1 MLPPEFHFL
10 RPGWLLL
17 LPLVPLALLALA
29 RARRDRRRW
38 EAVCDPALL
47 PHILIDRTAGP
58 RRRWPGVVLGLAGL
72 LGIVALAGPAW
83 ERLPQ
88 PVFRSQSALVVA
100 LDLSRSMDAA
110 DLTPSRLARATFA
123 LRDIL
128 EERSDGQT
136 GLVVFAADAFV
147 VSPLTDDTG
156 TILAQLPALEPAIMP
171 AQGSRPERG
180 IELAATLLSQAGAGR
195 GDILLLT
202 DGAADDAAAQAAARS
217 AARSGFRLSVLAAGT
232 PGGAP
237 IAAAEGGFVTDSAGG
252 IVVPRL
258 DEPALR
264 ALASAGGGAYARVD
278 GGPAALGPLSAR
290 WNAAEATGEETGLVT
305 DSWLDRGPWLAALIV
320 PLALLGFRRGM
331 LLFAAC
337 VLLPVAPEARA
348 AGWEDLW
355 WRPDQRGAAALE
367 AGEAARAQSLFEN
380 RRWQAAAAY
389 RAGDYEAAAAALE
402 DLDDPDSLYNRGNA
416 LARAGRFEEALAS
429 YDAALEQAPDHE
441 DAQHNRDL
449 LRDLAQPQGQGDGGD
464 EGDRGES
471 GEPGSGEES
480 ADGTGDRG
488 SRQAGAGESGGEGG
502 EGRPD
507 PADGAADDRSSAGAG
522 GQGSQGDPDSMSAAE
537 REALA
542 RQAGGRDPGANEDP
556 SLANADPADG
566 AEDERAEAAGGAGEE
581 SEAGPEEPPAGRMA
595 ATGEP
600 DETEQ
605 ATEQWLRRIPDDP
618 GGLLRRKFYYQ
629 YRERG
634 TPSSAPQEEQTW

>member
-1 MLPPEFHFL
+1 MPPDFHFL

-47 PHILIDRTAGP
+47 PHVLIDRTAGP
-58 RRRWPGVVLGLAGL
+58 RRRWPGVVIGLASL
-72 LGIVALAGPAW
+72 LAIVALAGPAW

-88 PVFRSQSALVVA
+88 PVFRSQSALVAA
-100 LDLSRSMDAA
+100 LDLSRSMEAA
-110 DLTPSRLARATFA
+110 DLTPSRLARATYA

-128 EERSDGQT
+128 KERSDGQT

-180 IELAATLLSQAGAGR
+180 IALAAALLSQAGASR

-202 DGAADDAAAQAAARS
+202 DGAADDAAAADAVRDAVR
-217 AARSGFRLSVLAAGT
+217 AGYRVSVLAAGT
-232 PGGAP
+232 PAGAP
-237 IAAAEGGFVTDSAGG
+237 IPEAEGGFVTDASGG

-264 ALASAGGGAYARVD
+264 ALAAAGGGAYARVD
-278 GGPAALGPLSAR
+278 GGPAALGPLSKR

-320 PLALLGFRRGM
+320 PLALLGFRRGV
-331 LLFAAC
+331 LLLAAC
-337 VLLPVAPEARA
+337 ALLPVAPQAQA

-355 WRPDQRGAAALE
+355 SRPDQRGAAALA
-367 AGEAARAQSLFEN
+367 AGEAAEAQALFED
-380 RRWQAAAAY
+380 RRWRAAAAY
-389 RAGDYEAAAAALE
+389 RAGDYEAAADALAG
-402 DLDDPDSLYNRGNA
+402 LDDPDSLYNRGNA
-416 LARAGRFEEALAS
+416 LARTGRYEEALAS
-429 YDAALEQAPDHE
+429 YDAALEQAPDHG
-441 DAQHNRDL
+441 DALYNREL
-449 LRDLAQPQGQGDGGD
+449 LQDLAQPQGQGGQGD
-464 EGDRGES
+464 QGEE
-471 GEPGSGEES
+471 GEPGEQNAGEDS
-480 ADGTGDRG
+480 AGGSGDRD
-488 SRQAGAGESGGEGG
+488 SRQADAGDEGG

-507 PADGAADDRSSAGAG
+507 PADGAADDPSSADTGA
-522 GQGSQGDPDSMSAAE
+522 QGAQGDPDSMSAAE

-542 RQAGGRDPGANEDP
+542 RQA
-556 SLANADPADG
+556 
-566 AEDERAEAAGGAGEE
+566 AEQGPDATDERPPAAADAAAGADREESAGEAGDE
-581 SEAGPEEPPAGRMA
+581 SDTGPEEPPAGRVA
-595 ATGEP
+595 AAGEP

-634 TPSSAPQEEQTW
+634 APAPTSQEEQTW

>member
-1 MLPPEFHFL
+1 MLPAEFHFL

-47 PHILIDRTAGP
+47 PHVLIDRTAGP

-100 LDLSRSMDAA
+100 LDLSRSMEAA
-110 DLTPSRLARATFA
+110 DLAPSRLARATFA

-180 IELAATLLSQAGAGR
+180 IELAVSLLSQAGAGR

-202 DGAADDAAAQAAARS
+202 DGAADGETAAAAARR
-217 AARSGFRLSVLAAGT
+217 AARDGYRVSVLAAGT
-232 PGGAP
+232 PAGAP
-237 IAAAEGGFVTDSAGG
+237 IPAAEGGFVTDATGG

-264 ALASAGGGAYARVD
+264 ALATAGAGAYARVD

-290 WNAAEATGEETGLVT
+290 WNAAEATGEETGMVT

-320 PLALLGFRRGM
+320 PLALLGFRRGV
-331 LLFAAC
+331 LLLAVC
-337 VLLPVAPEARA
+337 VLLPVAPDARA
-348 AGWEDLW
+348 AGWDDLW
-355 WRPDQRGAAALE
+355 TRPDQQGAAAMA
-367 AGEAARAQSLFEN
+367 AGEAARAQTLFED
-380 RRWQAAAAY
+380 RRWRAAAAY
-389 RAGDYEAAAAALE
+389 RAGDYEAAARALE
-402 DLDDPDSLYNRGNA
+402 GLEDAESLYNRGNA
-416 LARAGRFEEALAS
+416 LARAGRFDEALAS
-429 YDAALEQAPDHE
+429 YDAALEQVPDHE

-449 LRDLAQPQGQGDGGD
+449 LRELAQPQGQGG
-464 EGDRGES
+464 EGEE
-471 GEPGSGEES
+471 GEPGEQGSGEDS
-480 ADGTGDRG
+480 AGGSGDRD
-488 SRQAGAGESGGEGG
+488 SRQADAGESGGEGG
-502 EGRPD
+502 EGQPK
-507 PADGAADDRSSAGAG
+507 PEDGAADDPSSAGTG
-522 GQGSQGDPDSMSAAE
+522 GRGSQGDPDSMSAAE

-542 RQAGGRDPGANEDP
+542 RQAGQQDPDPTDERPPANPDMAAGAEAERDAAAGEE
-556 SLANADPADG
+556 ADDG
-566 AEDERAEAAGGAGEE
+566 AEEA
-581 SEAGPEEPPAGRMA
+581 PAGRLA
-595 ATGEP
+595 AAGEP

-634 TPSSAPQEEQTW
+634 APPPASQEEQTW